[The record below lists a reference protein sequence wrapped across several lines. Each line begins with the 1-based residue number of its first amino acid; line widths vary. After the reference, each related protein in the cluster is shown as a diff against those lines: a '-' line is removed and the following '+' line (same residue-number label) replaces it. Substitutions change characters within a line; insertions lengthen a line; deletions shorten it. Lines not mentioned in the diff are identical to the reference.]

1 MLFWHILAV
10 CRWYFS
16 FHSRFLS
23 MSIVI
28 ICMWDVQFTHF
39 SYKDWKCMTQG
50 RQIHLGP
57 RGELVF
63 WRNIFFSLESWP
75 CSNSFQKVFDW
86 LNVFEFLWIIN
97 KRKYVGLDRTP
108 IHHLIN
114 QLEPGVDRKKKLL
127 LIEMI
132 ICASYLSNTISNYP

>member
-57 RGELVF
+57 RGELLF

-86 LNVFEFLWIIN
+86 FNVVVFVCVWIIN
-97 KRKYVGLDRTP
+97 KGQFIYHVSTFSWFLDPSPLRKHVFITENKQKFAFYD
-108 IHHLIN
+108 
-114 QLEPGVDRKKKLL
+114 
-127 LIEMI
+127 
-132 ICASYLSNTISNYP
+132 S